1 MPPLPPESHPAVAAA
16 DAAQNRRRAE
26 RTKTFIR
33 AAIVFPEEDAQ
44 PWECVVLDLSPLGCA
59 IYFEES
65 AQLLSPVRLVL
76 PGIEGPVAG
85 RVVAD
90 KGDVKHVGF
99 IDKVDAAAVMRVH
112 SAAETGQGVE
122 PGTGSGLGGIGPGAG
137 TTR

>member
-1 MPPLPPESHPAVAAA
+1 MPPVPPKKGQPAKTAE

-65 AQLLSPVRLVL
+65 AELLSPVRLVL

-85 RVVAD
+85 RLVAD

-99 IDKVDAAAVMRVH
+99 LEKVDAAAVLRAH
-112 SAAETGQGVE
+112 AAAEGGSGQGA
-122 PGTGSGLGGIGPGAG
+122 GLGGIGTA
-137 TTR
+137 R